1 MPVRSGSTANLPS
14 GAAERLRAMR
24 GTGDRPAF
32 FTSDLS
38 VDEFLLVEQAGF
50 EALGLVLGS
59 SIYHVGFQWQKWSV
73 SQELPVL
80 TRAMYDA
87 RELAMTRMEEE
98 ADLLGADGVVGV
110 RLVFKQYAM
119 DEGVLEFQAIG
130 TAIRHRE
137 RKGSFRTKDNRPFTS
152 DLSGQD
158 LWKLVRAGYRPV
170 SLAMG
175 ACVYHIAH
183 LSFMQALKQVG
194 RNQEMKIY
202 TRRRTRRASSRSS
215 ACRPRRCSAA
225 GSAWSARASRSRTGG
240 GARTRS
246 SSSRWGPR
254 WCRWGA
260 MRSAEAAR
268 RRAAGGDVRQRG
280 MIGPPARS
288 AVPV

>member
-1 MPVRSGSTANLPS
+1 MPEYVPGSTANLPS
-14 GAAERLRAMR
+14 GAVERLRAMR

-59 SIYHVGFQWQKWSV
+59 SIYHVGFQWQKWTV

-80 TRAMYDA
+80 TRAMYEA

-137 RKGSFRTKDNRPFTS
+137 RKGSFRTKDDRPFTS

-170 SLAMG
+170 SLSMG

-183 LSFMQALKQVG
+183 LSFMQTLKQVG
-194 RNQEMKIY
+194 RNQEMKVY
-202 TRRRTRRASSRSS
+202 TEATYAARES
-215 ACRPRRCSAA
+215 ALERMQAEAVQR
-225 GSAWSARASRSRTGG
+225 GG
-240 GARTRS
+240 IGVVGARVEES
-246 SSSRWGPR
+246 NWG
-254 WCRWGA
+254 WGA
-260 MRSAEAAR
+260 NAIEFFAVGTAVAPMGDAA
-268 RRAAGGDVRQRG
+268 DRQRLDVVQQVVTFDSTG
-280 MIGPPARS
+280 
-288 AVPV
+288 

>member
-1 MPVRSGSTANLPS
+1 MPDYVPGSTANLPQ
-14 GAAERLRAMR
+14 GAAQRLRAMR

-38 VDEFLLVEQAGF
+38 VDEFLLIEHAGF

-59 SIYHVGFQWQKWSV
+59 SIYHVGFQWQKWTV
-73 SQELPVL
+73 SQELPIL

-98 ADLLGADGVVGV
+98 ADLLGADGIVGV

-119 DEGVLEFQAIG
+119 DEGVLEFQAVG

-137 RKGSFRTKDNRPFTS
+137 HAGSMRTKDNRPFTS

-158 LWKLVRAGYRPV
+158 LWKLVRGGYRPV
-170 SLAMG
+170 SLSMG

-194 RNQEMKIY
+194 RNQEMTIY
-202 TRRRTRRASSRSS
+202 TEATY
-215 ACRPRRCSAA
+215 AA
-225 GSAWSARASRSRTGG
+225 REMALERMQAEAMQRGG
-240 GARTRS
+240 VGVVGARVEES
-246 SSSRWGPR
+246 NWG
-254 WCRWGA
+254 WGSNA
-260 MRSAEAAR
+260 IEFFAVGTAVAPIAGAAPSDELQ
-268 RRAAGGDVRQRG
+268 AVQRVVTFD
-280 MIGPPARS
+280 S
-288 AVPV
+288 TS

>member
-1 MPVRSGSTANLPS
+1 MPDYVPGSTASLPS

-24 GTGDRPAF
+24 GTGDHPVF
-32 FTSDLS
+32 FTSDLTI
-38 VDEFLLVEQAGF
+38 DEFLLVEQAGF

-98 ADLLGADGVVGV
+98 ADLLGGDGVVGV

-119 DEGVLEFQAIG
+119 EEGVLEFQAIG

-137 RKGSFRTKDNRPFTS
+137 PKGSFRTKDNRPFTS

-183 LSFMQALKQVG
+183 LSFMQTLKQAG
-194 RNQEMKIY
+194 RNQEMKVY
-202 TRRRTRRASSRSS
+202 TEATY
-215 ACRPRRCSAA
+215 AA
-225 GSAWSARASRSRTGG
+225 RELALERMQAEAVQRGGSGVV
-240 GARTRS
+240 GARVEES
-246 SSSRWGPR
+246 NWG
-254 WCRWGA
+254 WGA
-260 MRSAEAAR
+260 NAIEFFAVGTAVTRMDGATDAQPLADVQRVITFDSA
-268 RRAAGGDVRQRG
+268 G
-280 MIGPPARS
+280 
-288 AVPV
+288 

>member
-1 MPVRSGSTANLPS
+1 MTDYEPGSTANLPS
-14 GAAERLRAMR
+14 GAAQRLRAMR
-24 GTGDRPAF
+24 GTGDRPTF

-50 EALGLVLGS
+50 EGLGLVLGS

-130 TAIRHRE
+130 TAVRHRA
-137 RKGSFRTKDNRPFTS
+137 RAGSFRTKDNRPFTS

-158 LWKLVRAGYRPV
+158 LWKLARAGYRAV
-170 SLAMG
+170 SLSMG

-194 RNQEMKIY
+194 RNQEMTVY
-202 TRRRTRRASSRSS
+202 TEATYAARELALERMQTEAVARGGVGIIAARVEESNWGWGANAIEFFAVGTAV
-215 ACRPRRCSAA
+215 APLGAA
-225 GSAWSARASRSRTGG
+225 G
-240 GARTRS
+240 
-246 SSSRWGPR
+246 
-254 WCRWGA
+254 
-260 MRSAEAAR
+260 ER
-268 RRAAGGDVRQRG
+268 RGLDDLQ
-280 MIGPPARS
+280 
-288 AVPV
+288 PVVTFDGTA

>member
-1 MPVRSGSTANLPS
+1 
-14 GAAERLRAMR
+14 MR
-24 GTGDRPAF
+24 GAGDRPAF

-38 VDEFLLVEQAGF
+38 VDEFLLVEQVGF
-50 EALGLVLGS
+50 EALGLVMGS

-80 TRAMYDA
+80 TKAMFDA

-98 ADLLGADGVVGV
+98 ADLLGGDGVVGV
-110 RLVFKQYAM
+110 RLVFKEYAM
-119 DEGVLEFQAIG
+119 EEGVLEFQAIG

-137 RKGSFRTKDNRPFTS
+137 RTGSFRTKDNRPFTS

-170 SLAMG
+170 SLSMG

-202 TRRRTRRASSRSS
+202 TEATY
-215 ACRPRRCSAA
+215 AA
-225 GSAWSARASRSRTGG
+225 REAALERMQAEALERGGTGVV
-240 GARTRS
+240 GARVEES
-246 SSSRWGPR
+246 NWG
-254 WCRWGA
+254 WGA
-260 MRSAEAAR
+260 NAIEFFAVGTAVVPMSDKSLTPLQAVQQVVTFDSA
-268 RRAAGGDVRQRG
+268 G
-280 MIGPPARS
+280 
-288 AVPV
+288 

>member
-1 MPVRSGSTANLPS
+1 MPNDYTPGSTANLPA
-14 GAAERLRAMR
+14 GAADRLRRMR
-24 GTGDRPAF
+24 GTGETPAF

-38 VDEFLLVEQAGF
+38 IDEFLLVEQAGF

-80 TRAMYDA
+80 THAMYHA

-137 RKGSFRTKDNRPFTS
+137 RGGSLRTKDNRPFTS

-158 LWKLVRAGYRPV
+158 LWKLLQGGYRPV

-194 RNQEMKIY
+194 RNQEMVVY
-202 TRRRTRRASSRSS
+202 TEATY
-215 ACRPRRCSAA
+215 AA
-225 GSAWSARASRSRTGG
+225 RELALERMQAEAVQRGG
-240 GARTRS
+240 VGIVGARVEES
-246 SSSRWGPR
+246 NWG
-254 WCRWGA
+254 WGA
-260 MRSAEAAR
+260 NAIEFFAVGTAVAPTSAN
-268 RRAAGGDVRQRG
+268 
-280 MIGPPARS
+280 
-288 AVPV
+288 VPRTPLENVQKVVTFDGTA

>member
-1 MPVRSGSTANLPS
+1 MPEYTPGSTANLPP
-14 GAAERLRAMR
+14 GAAARLRGMR
-24 GTGDRPAF
+24 GDGERPKF

-59 SIYHVGFQWQKWSV
+59 SIYHVGFQWQRWSV

-80 TRAMYDA
+80 TRAMYEA

-130 TAIRHRE
+130 TAIHHRE
-137 RKGSFRTKDNRPFTS
+137 KKGSFRTKDNRPFTS

-175 ACVYHIAH
+175 ACGYHIAH
-183 LSFMQALKQVG
+183 LSFMQALKQTG

-202 TRRRTRRASSRSS
+202 TEATYAARERALERMQ
-215 ACRPRRCSAA
+215 AEAVER
-225 GSAWSARASRSRTGG
+225 GG
-240 GARTRS
+240 VGVVGARVEES
-246 SSSRWGPR
+246 NWG
-254 WCRWGA
+254 WGA
-260 MRSAEAAR
+260 NAVEFFAVGTAVAPME
-268 RRAAGGDVRQRG
+268 G
-280 MIGPPARS
+280 M
-288 AVPV
+288 

>member
-1 MPVRSGSTANLPS
+1 MPDYVQGSTTMLPK
-14 GAAERLRAMR
+14 GAADRLRAMR
-24 GTGDRPAF
+24 GSGDRPAF

-98 ADLLGADGVVGV
+98 ADLLGADGIVGV

-119 DEGVLEFQAIG
+119 DEGVLEFQAVG

-137 RKGSFRTKDNRPFTS
+137 HAGSMRTKDNRPFTS

-170 SLAMG
+170 SLSMG

-183 LSFMQALKQVG
+183 LSFMQALKQMG
-194 RNQEMKIY
+194 RNQEMTVY
-202 TRRRTRRASSRSS
+202 TEATY
-215 ACRPRRCSAA
+215 AA
-225 GSAWSARASRSRTGG
+225 RELALERMQAEALKAGG
-240 GARTRS
+240 IGVVGARVEES
-246 SSSRWGPR
+246 NWG
-254 WCRWGA
+254 WGA
-260 MRSAEAAR
+260 NAIEFFAVGTAVAIAGDAAQKKPL
-268 RRAAGGDVRQRG
+268 D
-280 MIGPPARS
+280 
-288 AVPV
+288 AVQQVVTFDSIA

>member
-1 MPVRSGSTANLPS
+1 MSAYVPGSTASLPP
-14 GAAERLRAMR
+14 GAAARLRSMR

-80 TRAMYDA
+80 TKAMYEA

-137 RKGSFRTKDNRPFTS
+137 KKGSFRTTANRPFTS

-170 SLAMG
+170 SLSMG

-183 LSFMQALKQVG
+183 LSFMQTLKQVG
-194 RNQEMKIY
+194 RNQEMTVY
-202 TRRRTRRASSRSS
+202 TEATY
-215 ACRPRRCSAA
+215 AA
-225 GSAWSARASRSRTGG
+225 RELALERMQAEALQRGG
-240 GARTRS
+240 IGVVGARVEES
-246 SSSRWGPR
+246 NWGWGTNTIELFAVDTAVAPMSDGAPR
-254 WCRWGA
+254 A
-260 MRSAEAAR
+260 QLDAVQQVVTFDSA
-268 RRAAGGDVRQRG
+268 G
-280 MIGPPARS
+280 
-288 AVPV
+288 

>member
-1 MPVRSGSTANLPS
+1 MPDYVPGSAASLPK
-14 GAAERLRAMR
+14 GAEQRLRAMR

-38 VDEFLLVEQAGF
+38 VDEFLLVEHAGF

-59 SIYHVGFQWQKWSV
+59 CIYHVGFQWQKWSV
-73 SQELPVL
+73 SQELPIL

-98 ADLLGADGVVGV
+98 ADLLGADGIVGV

-119 DEGVLEFQAIG
+119 DEGVLEFQAVG

-137 RKGSFRTKDNRPFTS
+137 RAGSMRTKDNRPFTS

-158 LWKLVRAGYRPV
+158 LWKLVRGGYRPV

-194 RNQEMKIY
+194 RNQEMTIY
-202 TRRRTRRASSRSS
+202 TEATY
-215 ACRPRRCSAA
+215 AA
-225 GSAWSARASRSRTGG
+225 REMALERMQAEAVQRGG
-240 GARTRS
+240 VGVVGARVEES
-246 SSSRWGPR
+246 NWG
-254 WCRWGA
+254 WGSNA
-260 MRSAEAAR
+260 IEFFAVGTAVAPIAGAAQRDELEA
-268 RRAAGGDVRQRG
+268 VQRVVTFD
-280 MIGPPARS
+280 S
-288 AVPV
+288 TS

>member
-1 MPVRSGSTANLPS
+1 MPDYVPGSTASLPQ
-14 GAAERLRAMR
+14 GAAQRLRAMR

-38 VDEFLLVEQAGF
+38 VDEFLLVEHAGF

-59 SIYHVGFQWQKWSV
+59 CIYHVGFQWQKWSV

-80 TRAMYDA
+80 TRAMYSA

-98 ADLLGADGVVGV
+98 ADILGADGVVGV

-119 DEGVLEFQAIG
+119 DEGVLEFQAVG

-137 RKGSFRTKDNRPFTS
+137 KAGSMRTKDNRPFTS

-158 LWKLVRAGYRPV
+158 LWKLVRGGYRPV

-183 LSFMQALKQVG
+183 MSFMQALKQVG
-194 RNQEMKIY
+194 RNQEMTIY
-202 TRRRTRRASSRSS
+202 TEATY
-215 ACRPRRCSAA
+215 AA
-225 GSAWSARASRSRTGG
+225 RELALER
-240 GARTRS
+240 
-246 SSSRWGPR
+246 
-254 WCRWGA
+254 
-260 MRSAEAAR
+260 MQAEAAER
-268 RRAAGGDVRQRG
+268 GGVGVVGARVEESNWGWGSNAIEFFAVGTAVAPMAGAPQHDELEAVQRVVTYD
-280 MIGPPARS
+280 S
-288 AVPV
+288 TS

>member
-1 MPVRSGSTANLPS
+1 MPDYVPGSTASLPS

-24 GTGDRPAF
+24 GTGEHPAF
-32 FTSDLS
+32 FTSDLTI
-38 VDEFLLVEQAGF
+38 DEFLLVEQAGF

-98 ADLLGADGVVGV
+98 ADLLGGDGVVGV

-119 DEGVLEFQAIG
+119 EEGVLEFQAIG

-183 LSFMQALKQVG
+183 LSFMQTLKQAG
-194 RNQEMKIY
+194 RNQEMKVY
-202 TRRRTRRASSRSS
+202 TEATY
-215 ACRPRRCSAA
+215 AA
-225 GSAWSARASRSRTGG
+225 RELALERMQAEAVQRGGSGVV
-240 GARTRS
+240 GARVEES
-246 SSSRWGPR
+246 NWG
-254 WCRWGA
+254 WGA
-260 MRSAEAAR
+260 NAIEFFAVGTAVTRMDGAAESQPLADVQRVITFDSA
-268 RRAAGGDVRQRG
+268 G
-280 MIGPPARS
+280 
-288 AVPV
+288 

>member
-1 MPVRSGSTANLPS
+1 MPSYVPGSTANLPK

-24 GTGDRPAF
+24 GAGERPAF

-50 EALGLVLGS
+50 EALGLVMGS

-73 SQELPVL
+73 SQELGVL
-80 TRAMYDA
+80 THAMFEA

-98 ADLLGADGVVGV
+98 ADLLGADGIVGV
-110 RLVFKQYAM
+110 RLVFKTYAFE
-119 DEGVLEFQAIG
+119 EGVLEFLAIG

-137 RKGSFRTKDNRPFTS
+137 RVGSYRTKDNRPFTS

-158 LWKLVRAGYRPV
+158 LWKLARAGYRPV

-183 LSFMQALKQVG
+183 LSFMQALKQIG

-202 TRRRTRRASSRSS
+202 TEATY
-215 ACRPRRCSAA
+215 AA
-225 GSAWSARASRSRTGG
+225 RELALERMQAEAIERGGTGVV
-240 GARTRS
+240 GARVEES
-246 SSSRWGPR
+246 NWG
-254 WCRWGA
+254 WGA
-260 MRSAEAAR
+260 NAIEFFAVGTAVAPMAD
-268 RRAAGGDVRQRG
+268 RAQLRPLDAIQQVVTFDGTV
-280 MIGPPARS
+280 
-288 AVPV
+288 

>member
-1 MPVRSGSTANLPS
+1 MPDYVPGSVANLPT

-32 FTSDLS
+32 FTSDLT

-50 EALGLVLGS
+50 EALGLVMGS

-73 SQELPVL
+73 SQELDVL
-80 TRAMYDA
+80 SKAMYQA

-130 TAIRHRE
+130 TAIRHLD

-170 SLAMG
+170 SLSMG

-183 LSFMQALKQVG
+183 LSFMQVLKQAG

-202 TRRRTRRASSRSS
+202 TEATY
-215 ACRPRRCSAA
+215 AA
-225 GSAWSARASRSRTGG
+225 RELALERMQAEAVERGG
-240 GARTRS
+240 IGVVGARVEES
-246 SSSRWGPR
+246 NWG
-254 WCRWGA
+254 WGA
-260 MRSAEAAR
+260 NAIEFFAVGTAVAAMSE
-268 RRAAGGDVRQRG
+268 RAA
-280 MIGPPARS
+280 MPALG
-288 AVPV
+288 AVQQVVTFDDKG

>member
-1 MPVRSGSTANLPS
+1 MPDYVPGSTASLPS
-14 GAAERLRAMR
+14 GAAERLRSMR

-80 TRAMYDA
+80 TRAMYEA

-137 RKGSFRTKDNRPFTS
+137 RVGSFRTKHNRPFTS

-183 LSFMQALKQVG
+183 LSFLQALKQAG
-194 RNQEMKIY
+194 RNQEMTIY
-202 TRRRTRRASSRSS
+202 TEATY
-215 ACRPRRCSAA
+215 AA
-225 GSAWSARASRSRTGG
+225 RELALERMQAEAVQDGAIGIV
-240 GARTRS
+240 GARVEES
-246 SSSRWGPR
+246 NWG
-254 WCRWGA
+254 WGA
-260 MRSAEAAR
+260 NAIEFFAVGTAVAPMFDSTQPRQLDAVQQVVTFNSA
-268 RRAAGGDVRQRG
+268 G
-280 MIGPPARS
+280 
-288 AVPV
+288 

>member
-1 MPVRSGSTANLPS
+1 MPDYEQGSTANLPK

-80 TRAMYDA
+80 TSAMYDA

-137 RKGSFRTKDNRPFTS
+137 AEGSFRTSDGRPFTS

-183 LSFMQALKQVG
+183 LSFMQTLKQVG
-194 RNQEMKIY
+194 RNQEMKVY
-202 TRRRTRRASSRSS
+202 TEATY
-215 ACRPRRCSAA
+215 AA
-225 GSAWSARASRSRTGG
+225 RELALERMQAEALKAGG
-240 GARTRS
+240 VGVVGARVEES
-246 SSSRWGPR
+246 NWG
-254 WCRWGA
+254 WGA
-260 MRSAEAAR
+260 NAIEFFAVGTAVAILGDAANKKPL
-268 RRAAGGDVRQRG
+268 DTVQQVVTFDS
-280 MIGPPARS
+280 IG
-288 AVPV
+288 

>member
-1 MPVRSGSTANLPS
+1 MPEYVPGTTTNLPQ
-14 GAAERLRAMR
+14 GAAARLRSMR
-24 GTGDRPAF
+24 GTGERPAF

-50 EALGLVLGS
+50 EALGFVLGS

-80 TRAMYDA
+80 THAMYEA

-110 RLVFKQYAM
+110 RLVLKPYAM
-119 DEGVLEFQAIG
+119 LEGVLEFQAIG

-137 RKGSFRTKDNRPFTS
+137 RTGALRTKDNRPFTS

-170 SLAMG
+170 SLSMG

-194 RNQEMKIY
+194 RNQEMTVY
-202 TRRRTRRASSRSS
+202 TEATY
-215 ACRPRRCSAA
+215 AA
-225 GSAWSARASRSRTGG
+225 RELALERMQTEAVQRGG
-240 GARTRS
+240 VGIVGARVEES
-246 SSSRWGPR
+246 SWG
-254 WCRWGA
+254 WGA
-260 MRSAEAAR
+260 NAIEFFAVGTAIAPIAGAAQQPGLEGVQQVVTFDGT
-268 RRAAGGDVRQRG
+268 A
-280 MIGPPARS
+280 
-288 AVPV
+288 

>member
-1 MPVRSGSTANLPS
+1 MPDFVPGSTASLPT

-24 GTGDRPAF
+24 GTGDHPAF
-32 FTSDLS
+32 FTSDLTI
-38 VDEFLLVEQAGF
+38 DEFLLVEQAGF

-98 ADLLGADGVVGV
+98 ADLLGGDGVVGV

-119 DEGVLEFQAIG
+119 EEGVLEFQAIG

-137 RKGSFRTKDNRPFTS
+137 RKGSYRTKDNRPFTS

-183 LSFMQALKQVG
+183 LSFMQTLKQAG
-194 RNQEMKIY
+194 RNQEMKVY
-202 TRRRTRRASSRSS
+202 TEATY
-215 ACRPRRCSAA
+215 AA
-225 GSAWSARASRSRTGG
+225 RELALERMQAEAVQRGGSGVV
-240 GARTRS
+240 GARVEES
-246 SSSRWGPR
+246 NWG
-254 WCRWGA
+254 WGA
-260 MRSAEAAR
+260 NAIEFFAVGTAVTRMDGAAEPLPLSDVQR
-268 RRAAGGDVRQRG
+268 IVTFDNAG
-280 MIGPPARS
+280 
-288 AVPV
+288 